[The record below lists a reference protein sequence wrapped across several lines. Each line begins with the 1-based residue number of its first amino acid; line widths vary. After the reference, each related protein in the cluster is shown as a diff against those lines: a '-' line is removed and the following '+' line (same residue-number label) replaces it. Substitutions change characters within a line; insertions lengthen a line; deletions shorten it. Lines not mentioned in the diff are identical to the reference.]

1 MKSLVS
7 LDVYDI
13 TDENCWENTEHM
25 YKAMTLIPDG
35 TYLQEYI
42 YSDGT
47 SVMEVIALSG
57 DYDKR
62 SYLGDM
68 AERMPLKEGMEL
80 YMDMEHKNV
89 DMVGYYGQ
97 HVTVCKLTFIK

>member
-1 MKSLVS
+1 MKSLIS

-13 TDENCWENTEHM
+13 TDENCWGNTVRM
-25 YKAMTLIPDG
+25 YEAMTLIPDG

-42 YSDGT
+42 YSDDT
-47 SVMEVIALSG
+47 SIMEVTTLTGEWEKTAFLTDI
-57 DYDKR
+57 
-62 SYLGDM
+62 

-80 YMDMEHKNV
+80 YMDREHKNV

>member
-1 MKSLVS
+1 MKSLIS

-13 TDENCWENTEHM
+13 TDKNSWENTKHM

-35 TYLQEYI
+35 IYLQEYI
-42 YSDGT
+42 CADGT
-47 SVMEVIALSG
+47 SVMEVTTLTGDWEKMDFLTDIAN
-57 DYDKR
+57 
-62 SYLGDM
+62 
-68 AERMPLKEGMEL
+68 RMPLKEGIEL
-80 YMDMEHKNV
+80 YMDREHKNV

>member
-13 TDENCWENTEHM
+13 TDKNSWENTKHM

-35 TYLQEYI
+35 IYLQEYI
-42 YSDGT
+42 CADGT
-47 SVMEVIALSG
+47 SVMEVTTLTGDWEKMDFLTDIAN
-57 DYDKR
+57 
-62 SYLGDM
+62 
-68 AERMPLKEGMEL
+68 RMPLKEGIEL
-80 YMDMEHKNV
+80 YMDREHKNV

>member
-7 LDVYDI
+7 LDVYEI
-13 TDENCWENTEHM
+13 TDENSWVNTEHM
-25 YKAMTLIPDG
+25 YGEIARIPDG

-42 YSDGT
+42 HADGT
-47 SVMEVIALSG
+47 SIMEVTTLKGEWQKTAFLT
-57 DYDKR
+57 D
-62 SYLGDM
+62 L

-80 YMDMEHKNV
+80 YMDREHKNV